1 MTLEGLAAWVI
12 SESLRR
18 RWAQEPGQSKMLG
31 QAGAQRKPGL
41 PGRPPQE
48 AQAPLG
54 WQDLHSA
61 TALPPGPEGSEGPG
75 TSPGQTLLCLFH
87 ERVMPESQGF
97 FPPGTQER
105 RA

>member
-1 MTLEGLAAWVI
+1 
-12 SESLRR
+12 
-18 RWAQEPGQSKMLG
+18 MLG